1 MDDAILALAL
11 FEPELAPNFGAM
23 LRLAAC
29 FGVPVEVI
37 EPTGFP
43 LDDRR
48 IRRAGMDYVPLSRWR
63 RHLDFAAFEAWRRAH
78 ARRLV
83 LLSTAGERPY
93 HRFAFQPRDVLL
105 LGRESSGV
113 PEAVRAAAD
122 VALRIPI
129 RLETRSLNV
138 VTAAAIVLGEAAR
151 QLGMLDELDRHCRD
165 RCHGRSPKDTGS
177 GMVRGPA

>member
-1 MDDAILALAL
+1 MGPCAGLAIAL

-37 EPTGFP
+37 EPAGFP

-48 IRRAGMDYVPLSRWR
+48 IRRAGMDYLRHARWR
-63 RHLDFAAFEAWRRAH
+63 RHLDFAAFERWRRAD

-83 LLSTAGERPY
+83 LLSTRAPLAY
-93 HRFAFQPRDVLL
+93 HRFAFRPGDVLL

-113 PEAVRAAAD
+113 PDAVRAAAD
-122 VALRIPI
+122 AVLRVPI
-129 RLETRSLNV
+129 RPETRSLNL
-138 VTAAAIVLGEAAR
+138 VTAAAIALGEAAR
-151 QLGMLDELDRHCRD
+151 QLGVLDEPDRS
-165 RCHGRSPKDTGS
+165 GTG
-177 GMVRGPA
+177 